1 MVQGRRARAC
11 HSTGNMYVPAWLW
24 AYDSKQPADA
34 KSDRTAAGRPAEI
47 CRAIIGGDS
56 STSRPAG
63 CIEDHAAHVKPRA
76 EAERRQRQRQADI
89 PSGPA
94 VPIAPIRWPC
104 AATRA
109 STYGSRRAWRGALA
123 DGGRCGALY
132 RPIDVPSVP
141 DFRPIHG
148 IEGGLTR
155 HVRGFTSRKRDESAG
170 RLHPPPS
177 KHAHMH
183 VFVLLAV
190 PSASWMRAARWNS
203 RMSAVPPPVL
213 GFATWSGQ
221 LPTLPIGVTR
231 GK

>member
-94 VPIAPIRWPC
+94 VPIAPIR
-104 AATRA
+104 
-109 STYGSRRAWRGALA
+109 
-123 DGGRCGALY
+123 
-132 RPIDVPSVP
+132 
-141 DFRPIHG
+141 
-148 IEGGLTR
+148 
-155 HVRGFTSRKRDESAG
+155 
-170 RLHPPPS
+170 
-177 KHAHMH
+177 
-183 VFVLLAV
+183 
-190 PSASWMRAARWNS
+190 
-203 RMSAVPPPVL
+203 
-213 GFATWSGQ
+213 
-221 LPTLPIGVTR
+221 
-231 GK
+231 